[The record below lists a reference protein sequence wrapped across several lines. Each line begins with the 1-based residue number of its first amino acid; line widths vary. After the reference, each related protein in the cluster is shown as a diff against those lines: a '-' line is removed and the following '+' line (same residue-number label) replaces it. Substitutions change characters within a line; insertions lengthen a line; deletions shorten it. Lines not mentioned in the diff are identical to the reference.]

1 VTGSAGHL
9 YGAAF
14 GAKGDKGGDMA
25 GKVVGV
31 HFGTVINNIDPLS
44 QGRAMVRVPAIAG
57 MSSTWA
63 PVCRPF
69 GTTGG
74 GPTIGGKV
82 VVAFE
87 NGDPDS
93 PVILGSIP

>member
-1 VTGSAGHL
+1 
-9 YGAAF
+9 
-14 GAKGDKGGDMA
+14 MA
-25 GKVVGV
+25 GRVVGV

-44 QGRAMVRVPAIAG
+44 QGRAMVRIPAIAG
-57 MSSTWA
+57 SASTWA

-69 GTTGG
+69 GATGG